1 MFLFIFIGT
10 QQENILKQQ
19 PIECNSV
26 EHYIKQILSKLI
38 LKIPFLHIFTFYT
51 FLMTWSKDFDSS
63 LIKINKKS
71 YKYIASIISVIS

>member
-10 QQENILKQQ
+10 QKENILKQQ

-38 LKIPFLHIFTFYT
+38 LKIPFLT
-51 FLMTWSKDFDSS
+51 
-63 LIKINKKS
+63 
-71 YKYIASIISVIS
+71 